1 MFASHK
7 ESRIENFFSGSA
19 YSKRQSYRNH
29 SGWIQRKVTIV
40 DSMIPFILKF
50 LDINGRNSCTVTN
63 DSIQD
68 IKYIAIDN
76 VVKRVTFWESSGT
89 KVEFL

>member
-1 MFASHK
+1 MK
-7 ESRIENFFSGSA
+7 TFFLDQHTVRG
-19 YSKRQSYRNH
+19 NH
-29 SGWIQRKVTIV
+29 IVIILVGFRGKVTIV

-76 VVKRVTFWESSGT
+76 VVKRVTFLGV
-89 KVEFL
+89 KRYKG